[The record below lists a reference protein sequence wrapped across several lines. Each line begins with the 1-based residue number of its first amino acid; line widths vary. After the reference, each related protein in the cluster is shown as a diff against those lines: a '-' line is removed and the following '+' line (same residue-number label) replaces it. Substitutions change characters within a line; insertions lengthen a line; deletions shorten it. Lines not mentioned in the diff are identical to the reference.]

1 MPPVLGGFS
10 LCPGFCRIRKGPSHV
25 WWCGGVKG
33 LFELDL
39 GSWLLMVMAWFGVLL
54 SGFGSCHRFVVMH
67 DPTTGFLAAAV
78 CESVCQ
84 EVM

>member
-1 MPPVLGGFS
+1 
-10 LCPGFCRIRKGPSHV
+10 
-25 WWCGGVKG
+25 
-33 LFELDL
+33 
-39 GSWLLMVMAWFGVLL
+39 MVMAWFGVLL